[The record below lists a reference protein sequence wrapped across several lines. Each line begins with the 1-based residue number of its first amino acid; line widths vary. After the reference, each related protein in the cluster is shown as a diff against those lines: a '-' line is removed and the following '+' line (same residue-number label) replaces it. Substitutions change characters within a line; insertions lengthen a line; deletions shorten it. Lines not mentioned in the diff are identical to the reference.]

1 MSMPTEQRC
10 VKCGAELSVFTIEG
24 CCSACLLE
32 RGLLDEPIAVPPQ
45 KARFGDYELIEEIA
59 RGGMGVVYKAR
70 QVGLDRLVAIKMI
83 LNGHFASAG
92 EIQRFR
98 SEARAAAKL
107 QHPGIVSIHEV
118 AEHDGL
124 LFFSMDL
131 VQGKNLAQLVRDGP
145 WGAMKAAQCVR
156 DVAEAIQYAH
166 EQGVLHRDIKPSN
179 VLIDQNGRPR
189 VTDFGLA
196 KHLSTPDLATQSVVL
211 TVSGQV
217 LGSPNFMPPEQAV
230 GKNREVTPASD
241 VYSLGALLY
250 HLLTGRPPFL
260 ADNVAATLR
269 LVSETEPVAPRL
281 LLPTVPRDLE
291 TICLRC
297 IEKEPGRRYQTAEEL
312 SLELGRFLRGEPIHA
327 RRMSGVE
334 KTWRWCRRNPR
345 VLAAFSAI
353 ALLGAAA
360 VAGLFYAK
368 NREHVASY
376 ERRKTSQILR
386 SSDQFLA
393 ERAINETN
401 LAYAGDIL
409 KGLQDAI
416 HRQPDNPRLWTARA
430 VTLEKTASLEE
441 AHQHFSRAIALAT
454 NEVLGPV
461 LTDALLRR
469 RDLLKRMNRML
480 EARVDDYR
488 ARQLAEPREL
498 VTHPL
503 REYASADQ
511 VSLRLGVTNL
521 ESGLYATRGKDSRS
535 IPGVFFGADVWCFPA
550 GWNYGFFLDPM
561 FKWSLDSDVIIRV
574 ECRGASISV
583 HFDGLDGAHTDA
595 HRIGSSRDNSG
606 WRTDEFELHDVKF
619 DNSQNGGADFRLW
632 STESD
637 AYVRRISVARVV
649 SNPRK
654 LVPLTVPDD
663 LRDNPIFI
671 VSATNV
677 VLQGGATLITNRG
690 RIIFR
695 FEGEEFG
702 VPVPDSR
709 SQIPQTEITIVF
721 WQKVPA
727 VRNQASLGLAEYDIT
742 RSLRCIAVYS
752 DGRIYFDFGNNRAGG
767 SLSYRPKATILGT
780 WQHFAFVAS
789 QEGNFM
795 QIYRNGVLEAQQSR
809 MTPFYSPPFDLVI
822 GQGFSGL
829 LSEVSIFERAVPAS
843 QIRSIYESER
853 SKFRD

>member
-1 MSMPTEQRC
+1 MTTEQQC
-10 VKCGAELSVFTIEG
+10 VKCGAELSAFTTEG

-83 LNGHFASAG
+83 LNGHFASEG

-217 LGSPNFMPPEQAV
+217 MGSPNFMPPEQAV

-260 ADNVAATLR
+260 ADNIAATLR

-281 LLPTVPRDLE
+281 LLPTIPRDLE

-297 IEKEPGRRYQTAEEL
+297 LEKEPGQRYQTAEEL
-312 SLELGRFLRGEPIHA
+312 SAELSRFLRGEPIHA
-327 RRMSGVE
+327 HPMGRVE

-345 VLAAFSAI
+345 ILATASAI
-353 ALLGAAA
+353 VLLGFVAT
-360 VAGLFYAK
+360 AGLFYAN
-368 NREHVASY
+368 NREHAASH
-376 ERRKTSQILR
+376 ERRKASHILR
-386 SSDQFLA
+386 ASDQFLA
-393 ERAINETN
+393 ERAMNETN
-401 LAYAGDIL
+401 MEFATDIL
-409 KGLQDAI
+409 KALQEAI
-416 HRQPDNPRLWTARA
+416 NRQPEEPRLWSARA
-430 VTLEKTASLEE
+430 AMLEKTSALEE

-454 NEVLGPV
+454 NEVLRPV
-461 LTDALLRR
+461 LTDALQRR
-469 RDLLKRMNRML
+469 RDLLKRMKRML
-480 EARVDDYR
+480 EARSDDYR
-488 ARQLAEPREL
+488 ARQLVEPDEL
-498 VTHPL
+498 ATHPV

-511 VSLRLGVTNL
+511 VSLQLGITNV
-521 ESGLYATRGKDSRS
+521 ESGLYATSGKDSRS
-535 IPGVFFGADVWCFPA
+535 IPGVFFAAEAWHFPA
-550 GWNYGFFLDPM
+550 GWNYGYFFLDPM
-561 FKWSLDSDVIIRV
+561 FKWSLGSDVMIRV
-574 ECRGASISV
+574 ECRGESIGL
-583 HFDGLDGAHTDA
+583 HYDGLDGPYTAVQ
-595 HRIGSSRDNSG
+595 RIGSRPDNSG
-606 WRTDEFELHDVKF
+606 WRMDEFEVPDVRF

-632 STESD
+632 STGSGF
-637 AYVRRISVARVV
+637 YVRKISIARVV
-649 SNPRK
+649 SAPHK

-663 LRDNPIFI
+663 SHDGPALI

-677 VLQGGATLITNRG
+677 VLQGGATLITNQG
-690 RIIFR
+690 RVTFR
-695 FEGEEFG
+695 FEVKESDAL
-702 VPVPDSR
+702 VPDVR

-721 WQKVPA
+721 WQKAAGVQNQCSIEL
-727 VRNQASLGLAEYDIT
+727 VRYDST
-742 RSLRCIAVYS
+742 RSLRCIPVYP
-752 DGRIYFDFGNNRAGG
+752 DGRTYFDFGNNRVGG
-767 SLSYRPKATILGT
+767 QLSYRPKATIVGT

-789 QEGNFM
+789 QQGNFM
-795 QIYRNGVLEAQQSR
+795 QIYRNGVLEAQQAR
-809 MTPFYSPPFDLVI
+809 MTPLYSPSSDLVI

-829 LSEVSIFERAVPAS
+829 LSEIRIFERAVSSS

-853 SKFRD
+853 SDYRD